1 MTHDTVKAA
10 LLEALNGAF
19 DGRDG
24 EDWFEGLNPTL
35 DSISAETASR
45 RPAPGRSSIAA
56 HTRHVLYT
64 LETVNAWLD
73 GERPALDW
81 TAAWQRPTVTEADW
95 TALKTALGAQRRT
108 LEEKLRASPEFTQ
121 DALELA
127 MKNLAHLG
135 YHTGAIRQLRLEA

>member
-1 MTHDTVKAA
+1 MTQDTVKAA

-24 EDWFEGLNPTL
+24 EDWFEGLAPTL
-35 DSISAETASR
+35 ESISAETASR
-45 RPAPGRSSIAA
+45 SPAPGRSSIAA

-81 TAAWQRPTVTEADW
+81 TTAWQQPTVTDAQWVE
-95 TALKTALGAQRRT
+95 LKTNLGVQRRA
-108 LEEKLRASPEFTQ
+108 LEEKLRSSPELTQ

-127 MKNLAHLG
+127 IKNLTHLG
-135 YHTGAIRQLRLEA
+135 YHTGAIRQLRLES